1 MKNTVFYA
9 DGKPFF
15 TTGLQA
21 HNSSGYSLAE
31 LEPVWRACELM
42 EVNTAAI
49 AIAWERFEAKEG
61 EFDTQLVKDI
71 IRKAR
76 KKGLK
81 LVLLWFGAWKN
92 GHMKYSPEWV
102 KTNHKR
108 FWRVRTHD
116 GYEIANLS
124 SFCEET
130 RKADCRAFCKLIETI
145 REEDEGEKTVLAV
158 QIQNELGI
166 VGRAVRDFGD
176 VAQAT
181 YEAEVPQEVI
191 DALKKGDEREQAVKD
206 WKECGAAESGNWWT
220 LFGRRGDELLQ
231 AYSMACY
238 VDKMAIAGKA
248 IYDLPMYTNV
258 WLEGGFEIPGT
269 DYPSG
274 EAVMKNLAF
283 WRWFAPHL
291 DMISPDV
298 YVSQP
303 SQFQHVCHTY
313 NREDNPLYIPETGA
327 SVAHA
332 MGIYRAIAEDG
343 LTGVH
348 VFGAESLLDENGNLK
363 DSARP
368 MHENFQCLKA
378 IAPLLNQYRGTGK
391 IHAIIQEEFAGDT
404 TLHVDGW
411 QLRAVFGDYPRGGDY
426 RHAAKQEAYT
436 KRGRGLVIHTDKNEF
451 FVCGSAFT
459 LQFRTNPS
467 LTTYKVPQQDYQ
479 FEHALDYVR
488 VEEGHFDADGNWIV
502 DRIRNGDQTDFAIF
516 VYPDHGAVRVV
527 LEDMLEE

>member
-1 MKNTVFYA
+1 MKNTVFYIN
-9 DGKPFF
+9 GKPFF

-130 RKADCRAFCKLIETI
+130 WKADCRAFCKLIETI

-176 VAQAT
+176 VAQAA

-258 WLEGGFEIPGT
+258 WLEGGFEISGT

-303 SQFQHVCHTY
+303 SRFQHVCHTY
-313 NREDNPLYIPETGA
+313 NREDGRLRKGQSPCELLGGLSGSSPVYAGA
-327 SVAHA
+327 
-332 MGIYRAIAEDG
+332 
-343 LTGVH
+343 
-348 VFGAESLLDENGNLK
+348 
-363 DSARP
+363 
-368 MHENFQCLKA
+368 
-378 IAPLLNQYRGTGK
+378 
-391 IHAIIQEEFAGDT
+391 
-404 TLHVDGW
+404 
-411 QLRAVFGDYPRGGDY
+411 
-426 RHAAKQEAYT
+426 
-436 KRGRGLVIHTDKNEF
+436 
-451 FVCGSAFT
+451 
-459 LQFRTNPS
+459 
-467 LTTYKVPQQDYQ
+467 
-479 FEHALDYVR
+479 
-488 VEEGHFDADGNWIV
+488 
-502 DRIRNGDQTDFAIF
+502 
-516 VYPDHGAVRVV
+516 
-527 LEDMLEE
+527 